1 MAVKRKEYINKKEM
15 YKQIVLSKAYGK
27 LTKPAEDM
35 LIRLANETIKRKSYR
50 SDDDKHDCLYAG
62 IQALFS
68 NWFNFNEEK
77 FDNSFAYFTEIFK
90 RGIAGGMNALYK
102 KKGQK
107 KDQKIT
113 VISMNS
119 SNDGDGLISL

>member
-1 MAVKRKEYINKKEM
+1 MSKKREYINKKEF
-15 YKQIVLSKAYGK
+15 YKQIVISKAHGK
-27 LTKPAEDM
+27 LTKQAEDM
-35 LIRLANETIKRKSYR
+35 LILLANQAIRRKSYQKE
-50 SDDDKHDCLYAG
+50 DDKHDCLYTG

-77 FDNSFAYFTEIFK
+77 FDDAFSYFTEVFK

-107 KDQKIT
+107 KDQKIV

-119 SNDGDGLISL
+119 SNEGEGLISL

>member
-1 MAVKRKEYINKKEM
+1 MARRKEYINKKEF
-15 YKQIVLSKAYGK
+15 YKQIVISKAYGR
-27 LTKPAEDM
+27 LTKSAENM
-35 LIRLANETIKRKSYR
+35 LILLAHETIKRKSYR
-50 SDDDKHDCLYAG
+50 SEDDRHDCLYAG
-62 IQALFS
+62 IQALLS

-77 FDNSFAYFTEIFK
+77 YDNAFAYFTEIFK
-90 RGIAGGMNALYK
+90 RGIAGGLNTLYK

-119 SNDGDGLISL
+119 SNDGEGLISI